1 MGSTSGLVQ
10 LIKAEGAVE
19 ETYPVTEEE
28 EVEVDDEEDEGETAD
43 GESEVDEKTEDK
55 KVEDSTEET
64 EEKKDEDSKDNSS
77 SNSTEDKEA
86 KAEPEKKKKKTKM
99 ITVEKEKK
107 KTHKR
112 TLTVSSYHAGLIQP
126 HSDVIMS
133 ESREKL
139 GELNR
144 LDKERQM
151 LEEVRNNYES
161 YIYLIKNKLIDDE
174 EAIGAV
180 TTQEQR
186 DALQK
191 SAEDAEEWMYDDG
204 YDASLDTYRQKYTEL
219 TEPAEKVFFRV
230 KEVGARVEA
239 ISSLKEKLDKVV
251 ALMTKW
257 EKTMPQI
264 TEEERN
270 SVVEKVEDVRKW
282 ISEKEEAQAA
292 NDPSTDPVFTSE
304 EVPLQTKDIQ
314 ALVSKLSRRPKP
326 VPKKEDK
333 EEKNETDTESDVKNE
348 DDNDAEF
355 DEKKEA
361 ESEEKPESDTTEENT
376 SEDKTSEETTP
387 VEKGEESKTEEDAS
401 TEDEL

>member
-1 MGSTSGLVQ
+1 MGEEKGLSKPKISLQFELSTSGLVQ

-19 ETYPVTEEE
+19 ETYTVTEEE

-86 KAEPEKKKKKTKM
+86 KAEPEKKKKTKM

-112 TLTVSSYHAGLIQP
+112 TLTVSSYHAGQIQP

-186 DALQK
+186 DELKK
-191 SAEDAEEWMYDDG
+191 SADEAEDWMYEDG
-204 YDASLDTYRQKYTEL
+204 YDASLETYKQKCEEL
-219 TEPAEKVFFRV
+219 TKPAEKVFFRMT
-230 KEVGARVEA
+230 EVSARAEA
-239 ISSLKEKLDKVV
+239 IVSIKEKLDKVV
-251 ALMTKW
+251 AIMKKW
-257 EKTMPQI
+257 EKSMPQI
-264 TEEERN
+264 KEEERDD
-270 SVVEKVEDVRKW
+270 VLAKVEDVRKW
-282 ISEKEEAQAA
+282 ITEKEEAQAA
-292 NDPSTDPVFTSE
+292 NDPASDPVFTSE
-304 EVPLQTKDIQ
+304 EVPLQTKDLQSLI
-314 ALVSKLSRRPKP
+314 SKLSRRPKP
-326 VPKKEDK
+326 APKKE
-333 EEKNETDTESDVKNE
+333 
-348 DDNDAEF
+348 
-355 DEKKEA
+355 EKKEKK
-361 ESEEKPESDTTEENT
+361 EKKNE
-376 SEDKTSEETTP
+376 
-387 VEKGEESKTEEDAS
+387 
-401 TEDEL
+401 

>member
-1 MGSTSGLVQ
+1 MGEEKGLSKPKISLQFELSTSGLVQ

-19 ETYPVTEEE
+19 ETYTVTEEE
-28 EVEVDDEEDEGETAD
+28 EVEVDDEED
-43 GESEVDEKTEDK
+43 EVDEKTEDK

-64 EEKKDEDSKDNSS
+64 EEKKDEDSKDESS

-186 DALQK
+186 DELKK
-191 SAEDAEEWMYDDG
+191 SADEAEDWMYEDG
-204 YDASLDTYRQKYTEL
+204 YDASLETYKQKYEEL
-219 TEPAEKVFFRV
+219 TKPAEKVFFRMT
-230 KEVGARVEA
+230 EVSARAEA
-239 ISSLKEKLDKVV
+239 IVSIKEKLDKVV
-251 ALMTKW
+251 ALMKKW
-257 EKTMPQI
+257 EKSMPQI
-264 TEEERN
+264 KEEERDD
-270 SVVEKVEDVRKW
+270 VLAKVEDVRKW
-282 ISEKEEAQAA
+282 ITEKEEAQAA
-292 NDPSTDPVFTSE
+292 NDPASDPVFTSE
-304 EVPLQTKDIQ
+304 EVPLQTKDLQSLI
-314 ALVSKLSRRPKP
+314 SKLSRRPKP
-326 VPKKEDK
+326 APKKEEKKDK
-333 EEKNETDTESDVKNE
+333 KNETD
-348 DDNDAEF
+348 AA
-355 DEKKEA
+355 DEKKEDDKDS
-361 ESEEKPESDTTEENT
+361 ESGDKNETSSEEKETADSEVAGEGESAEKKDGGETET
-376 SEDKTSEETTP
+376 
-387 VEKGEESKTEEDAS
+387 A
-401 TEDEL
+401 EDEL